1 MHLQEHGL
9 TQGTCVHFIHFY
21 LFLQTEKRKHFD
33 CHSAY
38 NTPKN
43 ICVSS
48 YLHCFFGGQW
58 VAKMDD
64 DKLGL

>member
-38 NTPKN
+38 NTPKK
-43 ICVSS
+43 
-48 YLHCFFGGQW
+48 YLCFGILTMFLWWPVISQNG
-58 VAKMDD
+58 
-64 DKLGL
+64 